1 MKKTRLI
8 AALLLTLALCLT
20 AALAVSDGAALL
32 SLSHLE
38 GSFSQS
44 LDVTVDSRLE
54 AFDRAVRAAAQQ
66 RLDAMG
72 DNLLASSG
80 QSFAPQPQEA
90 DLKTGDVLT
99 GSTGL
104 SVTPLAGEVRLT
116 ITSGAVVD
124 VTAGQE
130 VSSGQTLVNRHRYL
144 AAENALASFTVV
156 SPTAVVSYEG
166 GYALSPSYGDPDY
179 FAIAR
184 ALRDLGL
191 MRGTGSSIGEG
202 FDLHLSPNR
211 GQGLVMF
218 LRLLGEEDSALG
230 CAYAHP
236 FTDVPAWLD
245 RYVAWAYQRGYT
257 NGVSPTLFG
266 TEQPLTAPEYQE
278 FLLRAL
284 GYSVAGVHDYAT
296 ALERAL
302 DCGALTSRE
311 YEMLRSDPFLRAQ
324 VAYMSFYCLDMP
336 LSGSQQTL
344 AQRLTGAGVLTGS
357 QLAGA
362 QAQVNSPRLR

>member
-1 MKKTRLI
+1 MKKTRTA
-8 AALLLTLALCLT
+8 AALLLTLGLCLT
-20 AALAVSDGAALL
+20 AALAAGGDAALL
-32 SLSHLE
+32 SLSHLQ
-38 GSFSQS
+38 GAFSQS
-44 LDVTVDSRLE
+44 LDVSLEGRLE
-54 AFDRAVRAAAQQ
+54 AMEKEVQAAAQA

-80 QSFAPQPQEA
+80 QSFAPQPREA
-90 DLKTGDVLT
+90 ALKTGDVLT

-104 SVTPLAGEVRLT
+104 SVIPLAGEVRLT

-124 VTAGQE
+124 VTEGRE
-130 VSSGQTLVNRHRYL
+130 VSSGQTLSLRHRYL
-144 AAENALASFTVV
+144 AAEDALASFTVV

-166 GYALSPSYGDPDY
+166 SYALSPSCGDPDY

-191 MRGTGSSIGEG
+191 FRGTGSSIGEG
-202 FDLHLSPNR
+202 FDLHLVPNR

-230 CAYAHP
+230 CTYAHP
-236 FTDVPAWLD
+236 FTDVPPWLD
-245 RYVAWAYQRGYT
+245 RYAAWAYQWGYT
-257 NGVSPTLFG
+257 NGVAPTLFG
-266 TEQPLTAPEYQE
+266 TEQPLSAPEYQE

-311 YEMLRSDPFLRAQ
+311 YEALRAEPFLRAH
-324 VAYMSFYCLDMP
+324 VAYMSFYSLEMP
-336 LSGSQQTL
+336 LSGSRQTL
-344 AQRLTGAGVLTGS
+344 AQRLEAAGVLTGD
-357 QLAGA
+357 QLAG
-362 QAQVNSPRLR
+362 AQVNSPRLR